1 MEGFFLNEPDDVQP
15 PALPVR
21 ADARRNLDALLRAA
35 MEVFQEQGVEA
46 PVRDIARRAGVGV
59 GTLYRHFPHRSDLIV
74 AIVRKEVD
82 ACADIAHMLA
92 QREAPFD
99 ALAAWLQRLVD
110 MVATKRGLAT
120 VLHSGASAYQ
130 ALPDYFHA
138 RLAPVMLQLL
148 EAATATGEVREDV
161 DGGELLMACM
171 RLAAPAADGDMAQAR
186 RMVALLADGLRYR
199 VTPAAGGAGSP
210 A

>member
-1 MEGFFLNEPDDVQP
+1 MEGFFLNEPDDMQP
-15 PALPVR
+15 PVLPVR
-21 ADARRNLDALLRAA
+21 ADARRNVDALLRAA

-82 ACADIAHMLA
+82 ACADIAHVLA
-92 QREAPFD
+92 EREAPFD

-110 MVATKRGLAT
+110 MVATKRGLAA

-148 EAATATGEVREDV
+148 EAATATGAIRGDV

-199 VTPAAGGAGSP
+199 VTPAVGGAGSP

>member
-1 MEGFFLNEPDDVQP
+1 MNEPDGLQP
-15 PALPVR
+15 PAQPVR
-21 ADARRNLDALLRAA
+21 ADARRNVDALLQAA
-35 MEVFQEQGVEA
+35 LEVFQEHGVEA

-82 ACADIAHMLA
+82 ACADLA
-92 QREAPFD
+92 PVLAARETPFE

-110 MVATKRGLAT
+110 MMATKRGLAA
-120 VLHSGASAYQ
+120 VLHSGESAYQ

-138 RLAPVMLQLL
+138 RLTPAMHLL
-148 EAATATGEVREDV
+148 LAAAAAARAIRGGV
-161 DGGELLMACM
+161 DAGELLMACM
-171 RLAAPAADGDMAQAR
+171 RLAAPAADGDLAQAR
-186 RMVALLADGLRYR
+186 RMVALLADGLRYQGD
-199 VTPAAGGAGSP
+199 PQAGGAR